1 MNKIGR
7 KLYYDLVT
15 GEVIVDTGERMGSVV
30 PTTVERDIEVYTVLS
45 ERNRETFD
53 VLELNYGDYSGDF
66 SDAIS
71 YRVNVETKEIEFAY
85 PTGEEDEGQE
95 EIVYQAPLSE
105 KVVVL
110 EEKLSNQEQMYDTM
124 GEELVKSKMENIAL
138 QEQLDLVGAEV
149 TSIKINLL
157 MKG

>member
-7 KLYYDLVT
+7 KLYFDLVT
-15 GEVIVDTGERMGSVV
+15 GEVIVDTGERMGSVI
-30 PTTVERDIEVYTVLS
+30 PTTVERDIEVYTALS

-53 VLELNYGDYSGDF
+53 VLELNYGDYSNDF
-66 SDAIS
+66 GSAIS

-85 PTGEEDEGQE
+85 PTGEEEIPE
-95 EIVYQAPLSE
+95 EIVYQKPLSE
-105 KVVVL
+105 KVVEL
-110 EEKLSNQEQMYDTM
+110 EGKLSTQELMTDTM
-124 GEELVKSKMENIAL
+124 GQELVKSKMENIAL

-149 TSIKINLL
+149 TGIKMNLL